1 LPTGPSLPAGPDSL
15 RRPDDVPTRAV
26 EPLNDAGGGG
36 VGHAHKDDRDPPR
49 FLLEGNGRRGLA
61 SQSADGSRHI
71 TVPFLQG
78 LKEPDRLVEA
88 EAMTIEDYRGLLMER
103 QAARGRAM

>member
-1 LPTGPSLPAGPDSL
+1 LPTGPSLPAGPDS
-15 RRPDDVPTRAV
+15 VPTRAV

-71 TVPFLQG
+71 TVPFPQG

-88 EAMTIEDYRGLLMER
+88 EAMTIEDYRGFLWS
-103 QAARGRAM
+103 ARPPV

>member
-1 LPTGPSLPAGPDSL
+1 VAAGSVTPTKTIGIL
-15 RRPDDVPTRAV
+15 RVS
-26 EPLNDAGGGG
+26 
-36 VGHAHKDDRDPPR
+36 
-49 FLLEGNGRRGLA
+49 LLEGNGRRGLA

-71 TVPFLQG
+71 TVPFPQG

-88 EAMTIEDYRGLLMER
+88 EAMTIEDYRGLLMEP